1 MEPAEIWKQAAKQVL
16 SGKSP
21 VILRNLTGQE
31 SFLAQLEEVQNR
43 PGHGGVSLWEENGKR
58 WCSQQLFPRQRL
70 VLCGAGHIAVPVCKL
85 ALMLDFSVT
94 VLDDRAEYATPE
106 RFPGAQVLTGNFSE
120 IIRTLSSS
128 GEKLWFVIVTRGHA
142 ADRDCLKAA
151 LKSPFSY
158 IGMIGSRNK
167 VAKTMEALQ
176 QEGISPALLTQVHAP
191 IGLSIGAVTPEEI
204 AVSIAAQLIEVRSG
218 LKLGAYLGNDVL
230 ESLKSGQGKAVITVL
245 SKKGSGPRDAGA
257 VMVLKKDLTLC
268 GTVGG
273 GLLEREAAEA
283 AGQLMPG
290 EMKQTICQINNQ
302 TAADSGM
309 ICGGE
314 VLLLLESLE
323 KKEETCD

>member
-1 MEPAEIWKQAAKQVL
+1 MKLCEIWKQAAKQTL
-16 SGKSP
+16 LGKSP
-21 VILRNLTGQE
+21 VILRDLTGQKA
-31 SFLAQLEEVQNR
+31 FLAQPEEVQSR
-43 PGHGGVSLWEENGKR
+43 PGHGGVSLWEENGKQ

-70 VLCGAGHIAVPVCKL
+70 VLCGAGHIAVPVCRL
-85 ALMLDFSVT
+85 ALMLGFSVT
-94 VLDDRAEYATPE
+94 VLDDRAEYAAPE
-106 RFPGAQVLTGNFSE
+106 RFLGAQVLTGDFSE
-120 IIRTLSSS
+120 MIYSLSSS

-142 ADRDCLKAA
+142 ADRDCLRAA
-151 LKSPFSY
+151 LKNPFSY
-158 IGMIGSRNK
+158 IGMIGSHSK

-176 QEGISPALLTQVHAP
+176 QEGVSPALLNQVHAP
-191 IGLSIGAVTPEEI
+191 IGLPIGAVTPEEI

-230 ESLKSGQGKAVITVL
+230 ESLKNGQGKAVVTVL
-245 SKKGSGPRDAGA
+245 SKKGSGPRGAGA

-283 AGQLMPG
+283 AGHLKPG
-290 EMKQTICQINNQ
+290 ETKLLPCQMNSQ
-302 TAADSGM
+302 AAADSGV

-323 KKEETCD
+323 KKEEACD